1 MLFYK
6 RCLVFAAV
14 VLSLCF
20 DILCS
25 TEEKQLA
32 TKRQAETRR
41 ELDLLIRRSV
51 RSVNSNNSISKVIG
65 SSNITD
71 NRKPIFIGLL
81 LPFSFETHRSYY
93 DGGALFYAEAFLLAL
108 EAVNNDPTLLP
119 GYRLDYV
126 YNDTKCTELN
136 NIRAMYYQYQL
147 RDRQNLPVH
156 GFIGLGC
163 ECNTAAKFASAMKVP
178 VVSHVSPLLIIKI
191 PLLNGFL

>member
-14 VLSLCF
+14 VLISCLE
-20 DILCS
+20 ILCS

-32 TKRQAETRR
+32 SKRQAETRR
-41 ELDLLIRRSV
+41 ELDLLIRRAV
-51 RSVNSNNSISKVIG
+51 RSVNSNSSMSKVNG
-65 SSNITD
+65 SSNSTD
-71 NRKPIFIGLL
+71 NRKQIFIGLL
-81 LPFSFETHRSYY
+81 LPFTFERPRSNY
-93 DGGALFYAEAFLLAL
+93 DGGAVFYAEAFLLAL
-108 EAVNNDPTLLP
+108 EAVNKDRSLLP

-126 YNDTKCTELN
+126 YNNTKCTELN

-163 ECNTAAKFASAMKVP
+163 ECSTAAKFASAMKVP
-178 VVSHVSPLLIIKI
+178 VVSHVSSLIIRI
-191 PLLNGFL
+191 PDLN